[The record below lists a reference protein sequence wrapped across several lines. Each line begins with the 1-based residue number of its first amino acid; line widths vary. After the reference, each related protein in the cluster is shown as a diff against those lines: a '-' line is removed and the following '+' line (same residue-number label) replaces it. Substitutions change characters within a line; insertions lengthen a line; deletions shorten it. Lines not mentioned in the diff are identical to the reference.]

1 MIDGAGG
8 RRDRRLTLLPL
19 VAVYADAVQRLL
31 EVADVI
37 VENKLR
43 LFLHCGRSGPP
54 EVQANRAFNIST
66 EINYQREE
74 RTKIIRYRLHF
85 KKKT

>member
-19 VAVYADAVQRLL
+19 VAVNADAVQRLL

-37 VENKLR
+37 VENKFR
-43 LFLHCGRSGPP
+43 LLLHCSRSGPP
-54 EVQANRAFNIST
+54 EGQANRAFNIST

-74 RTKIIRYRLHF
+74 RTKIIRYRLNF